1 MYHERRAGTLIFFF
15 FSLLLLPSRILK
27 GSSSHPGETFFTRCE
42 FFLRGRDI
50 ISLPEFAY
58 YCYAKLY
65 YRDESIIIRKGS
77 VSSFIVSSNYP

>member
-15 FSLLLLPSRILK
+15 FFSPPPPVKDFK
-27 GSSSHPGETFFTRCE
+27 GIIREKLFLRDVN